1 MVRLF
6 FVFLLV
12 SATIHLLMV
21 RMYDKVNIS
30 LGIKM
35 ATNKWLK
42 SFTTSKQKQ

>member
-6 FVFLLV
+6 FVFLFI

-21 RMYDKVNIS
+21 RMCDKVSVS

-42 SFTTSKQKQ
+42 SFTT